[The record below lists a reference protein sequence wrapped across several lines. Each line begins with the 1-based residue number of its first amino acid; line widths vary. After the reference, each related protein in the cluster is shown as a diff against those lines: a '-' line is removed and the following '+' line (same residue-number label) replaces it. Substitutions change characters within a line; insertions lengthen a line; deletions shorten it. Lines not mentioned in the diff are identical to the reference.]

1 MLGKL
6 LDSALK
12 GEVDNKNLFKKVLN
26 FFAEE
31 FVDNLKTMRDYISC
45 CSDI

>member
-6 LDSALK
+6 LESALK
-12 GEVDNKNLFKKVLN
+12 GEVDNKSLFKKVLN

-31 FVDNLKTMRDYISC
+31 FVDNLKAMRNYISS
-45 CSDI
+45 CSGI